1 MVKISLI
8 LTNESFDAST
18 TRNYVLTMFQTNNQP
33 TSRRFLRQEALR
45 EFFVFAHLICR
56 QPWSRYMTYR
66 LGTRVIATFSKSFF
80 ITLCHAFNCYL
91 NKTELSYRELEFAA
105 KTNFTERQKIPCWLF
120 LEAYPFWP
128 SFEGRW
134 FWRSDYGVIA
144 SDILVVF
151 FRQFCPNFIL
161 LWEQIIILMTDK
173 REKKQRPFQQ
183 FGFARLSYFLWVNF
197 FG

>member
-1 MVKISLI
+1 
-8 LTNESFDAST
+8 
-18 TRNYVLTMFQTNNQP
+18 MFQTNSQP

-80 ITLCHAFNCYL
+80 ITLCHAFNCHL
-91 NKTELSYRELEFAA
+91 NKTELSHRELEFAA
-105 KTNFTERQKIPCWLF
+105 KTNFTERQKKIVLIVF
-120 LEAYPFWP
+120 GNVSLLTII
-128 SFEGRW
+128 EGRW

-183 FGFARLSYFLWVNF
+183 FGFARLSYFLCVNNF

>member
-120 LEAYPFWP
+120 LEMYPFWP
-128 SFEGRW
+128 LSRAADFEDQIMVSSQVIYWLYSFVS
-134 FWRSDYGVIA
+134 FA
-144 SDILVVF
+144 PILF
-151 FRQFCPNFIL
+151 YCGN
-161 LWEQIIILMTDK
+161 K
-173 REKKQRPFQQ
+173 
-183 FGFARLSYFLWVNF
+183 LSF
-197 FG
+197 

>member
-1 MVKISLI
+1 
-8 LTNESFDAST
+8 
-18 TRNYVLTMFQTNNQP
+18 
-33 TSRRFLRQEALR
+33 
-45 EFFVFAHLICR
+45 
-56 QPWSRYMTYR
+56 MTYR

-105 KTNFTERQKIPCWLF
+105 KTNFTEKQKYRVDC
-120 LEAYPFWP
+120 FWKRITFDHHRGP
-128 SFEGRW
+128 LILKIR
-134 FWRSDYGVIA
+134 YGVIA

-151 FRQFCPNFIL
+151 FRQLCPSFIL

-173 REKKQRPFQQ
+173 REKKQRLFQQ
-183 FGFARLSYFLWVNF
+183 FGFARLSYFLWVNNF

>member
-1 MVKISLI
+1 MPLR
-8 LTNESFDAST
+8 LE
-18 TRNYVLTMFQTNNQP
+18 TMFWLWRP

-105 KTNFTERQKIPCWLF
+105 KTNFTEKQKYRVDC
-120 LEAYPFWP
+120 FWKRITFDHHRGP
-128 SFEGRW
+128 L
-134 FWRSDYGVIA
+134 
-144 SDILVVF
+144 ILKIRLWCHRKWYIGCILSSVLP
-151 FRQFCPNFIL
+151 QFYFIVG
-161 LWEQIIILMTDK
+161 TNYHSND
-173 REKKQRPFQQ
+173 R
-183 FGFARLSYFLWVNF
+183 
-197 FG
+197 